1 MTSSDYSSILQQKP
15 LAKEVA
21 KVIKQ
26 QKKKKKEDKKA
37 QRVADSLIVVE
48 RITQRLLD
56 KWVKVTFHANW
67 STIAIKE
74 IGNKFH
80 RNFTIGLKAHP

>member
-56 KWVKVTFHANW
+56 K
-67 STIAIKE
+67 
-74 IGNKFH
+74 
-80 RNFTIGLKAHP
+80 